1 MSRFKKLIV
10 YQRARRMARIVFEQR
25 SALRGCL
32 ELYWQMDR
40 AAISIGSNIAEG
52 SERGTNADFARFLKI
67 ARGSCAE
74 LQAQFEMVADRELL
88 DPDLLRA
95 IDKELSHIARQIT
108 TLIAKLADGPALKG

>member
-1 MSRFKKLIV
+1 MSRFKQLIV

-25 SALRGCL
+25 SALRGCK

-40 AAISIGSNIAEG
+40 AAISIGSDIAEG
-52 SERGTNADFARFLKI
+52 SERGSNADFARFLRI

-95 IDKELSHIARQIT
+95 IDKELARTARQLT
-108 TLIAKLADGPALKG
+108 TLIAKLVDGPPLTG